1 MKIKLN
7 GNDLELTDDQAKEI
21 AEKYGAKKEVKTVGI
36 AIRSVWGSLLFQSS
50 KTTLVDAIREA
61 DLSGA
66 NLSGANLS
74 EANLS
79 GADLSEADLSE
90 ANLSGADLSG
100 ADLSGADLSEANLSG
115 ADLSGADL
123 SGANLREANLSGA
136 DLSGADLSGANLREA
151 NLSGADLPDLY
162 KAKFHGTGGQTKI
175 KKSQLDDFLKKL
187 GVVAED

>member
-61 DLSGA
+61 
-66 NLSGANLS
+66 NLSGANLR

-90 ANLSGADLSG
+90 ADLSG
-100 ADLSGADLSEANLSG
+100 AN
-115 ADLSGADL
+115 LSGADL

-136 DLSGADLSGANLREA
+136 DLSEADLSGANLREA

>member
-61 DLSGA
+61 
-66 NLSGANLS
+66 N
-74 EANLS
+74 
-79 GADLSEADLSE
+79 
-90 ANLSGADLSG
+90 
-100 ADLSGADLSEANLSG
+100 
-115 ADLSGADL
+115 
-123 SGANLREANLSGA
+123 
-136 DLSGADLSGANLREA
+136 LSGANLREA

>member
-61 DLSGA
+61 
-66 NLSGANLS
+66 N
-74 EANLS
+74 
-79 GADLSEADLSE
+79 
-90 ANLSGADLSG
+90 
-100 ADLSGADLSEANLSG
+100 
-115 ADLSGADL
+115 L

-136 DLSGADLSGANLREA
+136 DLSEADLSGANLREA

>member
-61 DLSGA
+61 
-66 NLSGANLS
+66 N
-74 EANLS
+74 
-79 GADLSEADLSE
+79 
-90 ANLSGADLSG
+90 
-100 ADLSGADLSEANLSG
+100 
-115 ADLSGADL
+115 L

-136 DLSGADLSGANLREA
+136 DLSE
-151 NLSGADLPDLY
+151 ADLPDLY

>member
-61 DLSGA
+61 
-66 NLSGANLS
+66 NLSGANLR

-90 ANLSGADLSG
+90 ADLSGANLSGADLSG
-100 ADLSGADLSEANLSG
+100 ADLSE
-115 ADLSGADL
+115 ADL

-136 DLSGADLSGANLREA
+136 DLSEADLSGANLREA

>member
-79 GADLSEADLSE
+79 GA
-90 ANLSGADLSG
+90 
-100 ADLSGADLSEANLSG
+100 
-115 ADLSGADL
+115 
-123 SGANLREANLSGA
+123 NLREANL
-136 DLSGADLSGANLREA
+136 R
-151 NLSGADLPDLY
+151 GADLPDLY